1 MEIKCQYKEM
11 VELHK
16 LTPHPKNAN
25 KHPERQI
32 ELLAKIIDHTG
43 FRHPIVVSK
52 RSGFVVAGHGRLEAA
67 YKLGVEKVPVDYQDF
82 KDEAEEF
89 SFLTAD
95 NKIAELSKVDDLLV
109 IEEIKSLE
117 VEDTELFG
125 FDDLDLNFFEEAQ
138 SLDEIFEEQDSANSL
153 REKGSMEN
161 KKIMILIEN
170 QQYEILKPK
179 MQTAKD
185 ALGLQGMDQLFIAAI
200 QCLNEKIQNQSS

>member
-1 MEIKCQYKEM
+1 M

-52 RSGFVVAGHGRLEAA
+52 RSGFVVAGHGRLAA
-67 YKLGVEKVPVDYQDF
+67 AERLGVEKVPVDYQDF